1 MYFKTW
7 EKEYK
12 ETEGKK
18 SDLIISVIL
27 ETCGPNFFEE
37 KLILNETEPVEFE
50 LRLGWIKKFVNAHSS
65 ELLKIVFPL

>member
-1 MYFKTW
+1 M
-7 EKEYK
+7 
-12 ETEGKK
+12 
-18 SDLIISVIL
+18 L

-37 KLILNETEPVEFE
+37 KLILDETEPVEFE

>member
-18 SDLIISVIL
+18 SYLVISVML
-27 ETCGPNFFEE
+27 ETYGPNFFEE
-37 KLILNETEPVEFE
+37 K
-50 LRLGWIKKFVNAHSS
+50 
-65 ELLKIVFPL
+65 